1 MNHPVSV
8 LERIQSPADL
18 KALSEAELEQLA
30 AEMRSELIDV
40 VGRRSAHFAS
50 NLGVVELCL
59 ALHLTFDFTRDRLI
73 WDTGHQIYPHKLI
86 TGRAARLHTIRTKGG
101 LMGYPNPAESP
112 FDLFM
117 TGHAGC
123 SPSTALGLKVGDEI
137 AGNSDR
143 HAVAVIGDGALPSG
157 IVFEAFNHAS
167 GLKKKLLVILNDNK
181 MSICPRVGGLADYLD
196 RARMSSTYN
205 DWNKR
210 VKSLL
215 PNIPLVGEHAE
226 RWLQQFKDAIKASLH
241 HGMLFEEL
249 GFVYLGPID
258 GHDLKTLRVYLERVK
273 AMDGPV
279 LLHILTNKG
288 HGFEPAVKDPVKFH
302 APAPFQKA
310 GDGIVPLKTSSSR
323 TYTDAVSDAL
333 FEACRRDPKVAVI
346 TAAMCEG
353 NKLQKIRETFPAQ
366 FFDVGIC
373 ESHAVA
379 FAAGMAKAGARPVV
393 DIYSTFLQRS
403 YDQIFQEVAL
413 QDLPVVFCLD
423 RAGLVGADGP
433 THHGT
438 YDLAY
443 MRVFPNMVVMAP
455 GDEKD
460 LAPMFD
466 FALAHTSPVA
476 LRYPRANLET
486 IEREVQPVELGQAE
500 ILEWE
505 TDGMLAGLRRDG
517 RHLPAGGRAAAR
529 AVRPAGR
536 RGQRP
541 VRQAARSRD
550 DRQGDRGV
558 RVRADGR
565 GGLPDGRLR
574 LGGARGG
581 QRRRAAHPP
590 RPPARPARP
599 LRDARRA
606 RRAARRGRPGR
617 RRASPGPPSTW
628 RSPPAGPTRE
638 REVGTNGQGR
648 HHSKVILAMAAQ
660 RITRPISSLVRS
672 PGGPAAGPR
681 PRPSLSLR

>member
-1 MNHPVSV
+1 MNHPDFGSV
-8 LERIQSPADL
+8 LGRIQSPADL
-18 KALSEAELEQLA
+18 KRLSESELDQLA
-30 AEMRSELIDV
+30 DEMRSELLGV

-59 ALHLTFDFTRDRLI
+59 ALHLTFDFTQDRLI

-86 TGRAARLHTIRTKGG
+86 TGRAAMLHTIRTKGG
-101 LMGYPNPAESP
+101 LMGYPNPSESP

-123 SPSTALGLKVGDEI
+123 APSTALGLKVGDELTGQ
-137 AGNSDR
+137 ANR

-157 IVFEAFNHAS
+157 IVFESFNHAS

-181 MSICPRVGGLADYLD
+181 MSICPRVGGVADYLD
-196 RARMSSTYN
+196 RARMSSTYH

-249 GFVYLGPID
+249 GLVYLGPID
-258 GHDLKTLRVYLERVK
+258 GHDLKTLRGYLERVK
-273 AMDGPV
+273 TMDGPV
-279 LLHILTNKG
+279 LLHVLTNKG

-302 APAPFQKA
+302 APAPFQKT
-310 GDGIVPLKTSSSR
+310 GNGVVPLKTLSSR

-333 FEACRRDPKVAVI
+333 FEACRRESKVAVI

-353 NKLQKIRETFPAQ
+353 NKLQKIRDTFPNQ

-413 QDLPVVFCLD
+413 QNLPVVFCLD

-433 THHGT
+433 THHGSF
-438 YDLAY
+438 DLTY

-455 GDEKD
+455 GDAKD
-460 LAPMFD
+460 IAPMFA
-466 FALAHTSPVA
+466 FALEHTSPVSI
-476 LRYPRANLET
+476 RYPRANLDT

-505 TDGMLAGLRRDG
+505 TDGMLLACGAMVGACLQAADRLRDQYGLRVGVVNARFIKPLDQHTVCKAIEECGFVLTVEEGALMGGFGSAVLEAANDAGLSTTHLRR
-517 RHLPAGGRAAAR
+517 L
-529 AVRPAGR
+529 
-536 RGQRP
+536 
-541 VRQAARSRD
+541 
-550 DRQGDRGV
+550 
-558 RVRADGR
+558 
-565 GGLPDGRLR
+565 GLPDRYVLHAERDEQLVEAGLDADGITQAAID
-574 LGGARGG
+574 LARTVGLSLPAELETG
-581 QRRRAAHPP
+581 SDPEIAPLTP
-590 RPPARPARP
+590 R
-599 LRDARRA
+599 
-606 RRAARRGRPGR
+606 
-617 RRASPGPPSTW
+617 
-628 RSPPAGPTRE
+628 
-638 REVGTNGQGR
+638 NG
-648 HHSKVILAMAAQ
+648 K
-660 RITRPISSLVRS
+660 
-672 PGGPAAGPR
+672 
-681 PRPSLSLR
+681 RPSWAR

>member
-1 MNHPVSV
+1 MNHPDSV
-8 LERIQSPADL
+8 LGRIHSPADL
-18 KALSEAELEQLA
+18 KDLPETDLEQLA

-59 ALHLTFDFTRDRLI
+59 ALHLSFDFTRDRLI

-123 SPSTALGLKVGDEI
+123 APSTALGLKVGDELV
-137 AGNSDR
+137 GSPDR

-167 GLKKKLLVILNDNK
+167 GLRKKLLVILNDNK

-196 RARMSSTYN
+196 RARMSSTYH

-226 RWLQQFKDAIKASLH
+226 RLLHQFKDAIKASLR

-249 GFVYLGPID
+249 GLVYLGPID
-258 GHDLKTLRVYLERVK
+258 GHDLKTLRIYLERVK
-273 AMDGPV
+273 SLDEPV
-279 LLHILTNKG
+279 LLHVLTNKG

-302 APAPFQKA
+302 APAPFQKT
-310 GDGIVPLKTSSSR
+310 GNGVVPLKPSSSR
-323 TYTDAVSDAL
+323 VYTDAVSDTL
-333 FEACRRDPKVAVI
+333 YEACRRDSRVAVI

-353 NKLQKIRETFPAQ
+353 NKLQKIRDTFPRQ

-413 QDLPVVFCLD
+413 QNLPVVFCLD

-433 THHGT
+433 THHGA
-438 YDLAY
+438 YDIGYL
-443 MRVFPNMVVMAP
+443 RVFPNMVVMAP

-460 LAPMFD
+460 IAPMFE
-466 FALAHTSPVA
+466 FALNHSSPVA
-476 LRYPRANLET
+476 LRYPRANLDT
-486 IEREVQPVELGQAE
+486 IERDVQPVELGQAE

-505 TDGMLAGLRRDG
+505 TDGMLLAFGAMVGSCLRVAERLHDRFGLRVGVVNARFTKPLDRMTITKAIEECGFILTVEEGALMGGFGSAVLEAANEAGLPTTHIRRIGIPDRYILHAERDEQLAEVG
-517 RHLPAGGRAAAR
+517 LDVEGITQAALALARATGWTPPERETDTKAKTAINSAAA
-529 AVRPAGR
+529 AE
-536 RGQRP
+536 RG
-541 VRQAARSRD
+541 
-550 DRQGDRGV
+550 
-558 RVRADGR
+558 
-565 GGLPDGRLR
+565 
-574 LGGARGG
+574 
-581 QRRRAAHPP
+581 
-590 RPPARPARP
+590 
-599 LRDARRA
+599 
-606 RRAARRGRPGR
+606 
-617 RRASPGPPSTW
+617 
-628 RSPPAGPTRE
+628 
-638 REVGTNGQGR
+638 
-648 HHSKVILAMAAQ
+648 IL
-660 RITRPISSLVRS
+660 T
-672 PGGPAAGPR
+672 G
-681 PRPSLSLR
+681 